1 MADLSSIFNQFS
13 STMSPGG
20 FGGSFGFGSSP
31 GFGTINPLTAVGF
44 LGSQEAKAQIEAQQP
59 ALDFQREQFKQQDAR
74 RQQLYDLLGLSSL
87 GSGGLLGQNFFQ
99 SILGGTPSS
108 LVGGVANAAA
118 PLTSGITGPPRPSSP
133 GFPDAPGGGGG
144 GDLFNQI
151 IGGRQALGQDI
162 LGDLAGYGN
171 SQRASIG
178 RQAGNLRGSALA
190 NLESRGLG
198 GSNLAGAEM
207 ERAARF
213 EQAGLGDLEDK
224 LISQRVGA
232 KQQIG
237 EGIFGSAEQELQR
250 RLAQRGQGFDLLG
263 SIFGS
268 ALGVL

>member
-1 MADLSSIFNQFS
+1 MAIDQSYLNSFINVF
-13 STMSPGG
+13 PAGG
-20 FGGSFGFGSSP
+20 AGMGYGFGSSVGQQLPNLELP
-31 GFGTINPLTAVGF
+31 GQLAVKD
-44 LGSQEAKAQIEAQQP
+44 SIAAQAPQLE
-59 ALDFQREQFKQQDAR
+59 FEKEQFRQQDAR
-74 RQQLYDLLGLSSL
+74 RQQLYDMLGLSSL
-87 GSGGLLGQNFFQ
+87 QGSGGLLGQNFFQ

-118 PLTSGITGPPRPSSP
+118 PLTSGITGTPRPSSP

-144 GDLFNQI
+144 GDLFSQI

-162 LGDLAGYGN
+162 LGDLAGYGG

-178 RQAGNLRGSALA
+178 RQAGNLRGSAIA

-213 EQAGLGDLEDK
+213 EQTGLADLEDK